1 MSQITLVKVSKF
13 ENFRVPVSCNLDCGG
28 ACPLIAHVEQGKIV
42 KITDNPLGGP
52 YMSGCVKG
60 LQMAR
65 VQYSPERLRK
75 PLLRKG
81 PRGSGEFEEVEWDQA
96 LDLVAERL
104 AEIKDRY
111 GNEAILRMGGSGACV
126 GALHHTGRLPM
137 RFLSMFGG
145 FTDLY
150 WSYSS
155 AAGTYAA
162 PFVLGTGRSGI
173 DPGTLQHT
181 ELIILWGAN
190 IVDARLE
197 TDLEPRIR
205 EAKAR
210 GVEVIVIDPRR
221 TSTVKTLSN
230 KWIPIYPGTDTA
242 LMMAILYVLI
252 DEGLVDR
259 EFVGK
264 YSQGFD
270 ELENY
275 VSGAPDGVAK
285 TPRWAEETCGSPA
298 ELIIELARLYGRTHP
313 TALIPGLSIQ
323 RTIAGEEAIRMA
335 IALQVATGNLGVLG
349 GSTGGLTWGKLPS
362 PRIQGLGVPPNPVEA
377 ILPVYHWPDAVL
389 EGKAGGYPSD
399 IKAIYNVGSN
409 YLIQGSDIHK
419 NIRAFEAVEFSV
431 SHERFMT
438 PTAKYCD
445 VVLPVTTYLE
455 RSDIKI
461 PDGGNWLLYSGQ
473 AVPPLPEARNDY
485 DIFCDLAERLGF
497 LEEFSEG
504 RSEED
509 WLRHFA
515 EDSEIPDYDEFKRA
529 GIHFSGDLM
538 RVALSDFVADPEANP
553 LNTPSGLVQ
562 ISSEPYAETGFPAF
576 PTWRGLETEEA
587 YPLRLVS
594 PKSRYRVH
602 SQNDN
607 IPWFKEREKHG
618 LWINPPDA
626 ASRGIK
632 SGDEVYVSSPQGRTT
647 VAAIVTEDIMP
658 GVVSLLEGVWVTFD
672 SEGVET
678 SGSVNVLT
686 STVPT
691 MPSHGSR
698 THSVNVQVRKTR
710 G

>member
-1 MSQITLVKVSKF
+1 MVDLSDST
-13 ENFRVPVSCNLDCGG
+13 NHGVPVSCNLDCGG
-28 ACPLIAHVEQGKIV
+28 ACPLIAHIADGRIV

-52 YMSGCVKG
+52 YLSGCVKG

-75 PLLRKG
+75 PLVRTG
-81 PRGSGEFEEVEWDQA
+81 PRGSGEFKEVEWDQA

-104 AEIKDRY
+104 AEIKARY
-111 GNEAILRMGGSGACV
+111 GNEAILRFGGSGAPV
-126 GALHHTGRLPM
+126 GVLHNTVRLPK

-150 WSYSS
+150 WNYSS
-155 AAGTYAA
+155 AAGHYTT
-162 PFVLGTGRSGI
+162 PFILGTGRSGI

-221 TSTVKTLSN
+221 TSTVKTLSTT
-230 KWIPIYPGTDTA
+230 WIPVYPGTDTA
-242 LMMAILYVLI
+242 LMMAVLYVLI

-259 EFVGK
+259 AFVEK
-264 YSQGFD
+264 YSHGFD

-275 VSGAPDGVAK
+275 VLGKSDSVAK
-285 TPRWAEETCGSPA
+285 TPQWAEMICGTPT
-298 ELIIELARLYGRTHP
+298 ERIIELARLYGRTQP
-313 TALIPGLSIQ
+313 AALIPGLSIQ
-323 RTIAGEEAIRMA
+323 RTIGGEEAIRMG

-362 PRIQGLGVPPNPVEA
+362 PRISGIGVPPNPVEA
-377 ILPVYHWPDAVL
+377 SVPVIYWPDAVL

-399 IKAIYNVGSN
+399 IKVIYNVGSN
-409 YLIQGSDIHK
+409 YLIQGSDVNK

-431 SHERFMT
+431 SHERFMN
-438 PTAKYCD
+438 PTARYCD
-445 VVLPVTTYLE
+445 VVLPVTTFLE

-473 AVPPLPEARNDY
+473 AVPPIPEARNDY
-485 DIFCDLAERLGF
+485 DIFCALAERLGF
-497 LEEFSEG
+497 LDEFSEG
-504 RSEED
+504 RDEEA
-509 WLRHFA
+509 WLRHFVM
-515 EDSEIPDYDEFKRA
+515 DSEIPDYEKLKRD
-529 GIHFSGDLM
+529 GIHFSENLM
-538 RVALSDFVADPEANP
+538 RTALSDFVADPKKNP

-562 ISSEPYAETGFPAF
+562 ISSEPYAETGFSRVPDC
-576 PTWRGLETEEA
+576 RVLETSET
-587 YPLRLVS
+587 YPLRLVT

-607 IPWFKEREKHG
+607 IPWFKEREKHA
-618 LWINPPDA
+618 LWINPLDA
-626 ASRGIK
+626 NRRGVED
-632 SGDEVYVSSPQGRTT
+632 GDMVYVSNPQGVMRIATQ
-647 VAAIVTEDIMP
+647 VTEDIMP
-658 GVVSLLEGVWVTFD
+658 GVVSLLEGVWATFD
-672 SEGVET
+672 SKGVET

-691 MPSHGSR
+691 MPSQGSR
-698 THSVNVQVRKTR
+698 THSVNVQVKKARD
-710 G
+710 